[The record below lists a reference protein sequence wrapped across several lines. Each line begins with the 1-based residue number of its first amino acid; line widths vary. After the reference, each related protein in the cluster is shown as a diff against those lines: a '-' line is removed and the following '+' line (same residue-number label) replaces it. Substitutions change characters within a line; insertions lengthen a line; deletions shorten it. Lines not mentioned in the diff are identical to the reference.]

1 MCTIR
6 YPFLDLGKV
15 NGRYADEI
23 KGVCAKVIDGGR
35 YIGGKEV
42 EKFEEK
48 LARYVGSKHAIG
60 VGCGLDALR
69 LILLGYIALGQL
81 REGDEVIVP
90 SNTYIAT
97 ILAVSTSRLKPVL
110 VEPSKTTFNINPYLI
125 EQAIT
130 PRTKAIITVHLYGRP
145 SYDDD
150 LADVASRYGLKI
162 IEDNAQAI
170 GASVNGV
177 KTGHLGCAAAFSFY
191 PTKNLGALGD
201 GGAVTTDDDE
211 LAAIIRRLRDY
222 GRTENPYEND
232 IQGFNSRLDTMQA
245 AVLDLKMLYIDE
257 ENASRRC
264 LASVY
269 DKEID
274 NHLVTTPDPG
284 PDYHVYH
291 QYVVRVKNRDR
302 FRQFLLDRGIETAV
316 HYPVPPHRQKCYPEL
331 HGINLTIAARLAE
344 EVVSLPISPAYISV
358 DDARAIA
365 YVINSFR

>member
-1 MCTIR
+1 MCSIR
-6 YPFLDLGKV
+6 YPFLDLSKV

-23 KGVCAKVIDGGR
+23 KGVCAKVIDEGRYVGGR
-35 YIGGKEV
+35 EV

-48 LARYVGSKHAIG
+48 LAKYVGAKHAVG
-60 VGCGLDALR
+60 VGNGLDALR
-69 LILLGYIALGQL
+69 MILLGYIALGQL
-81 REGDEVIVP
+81 KEGDEVIVP

-97 ILAVSTSRLKPVL
+97 VLAVSTSRLKPVL
-110 VEPSKTTFNINPYLI
+110 VEPSKTTYNINPYLI

-145 SYDDD
+145 SYDED

-170 GASVNGV
+170 GANVKGV

-191 PTKNLGALGD
+191 PTKNMGALGD

-211 LAAIIRRLRDY
+211 LASIIRSLRDY
-222 GRTENPYEND
+222 GRTADAYTND
-232 IQGFNSRLDTMQA
+232 IQGFNSRLDTIQA
-245 AVLDLKMLYIDE
+245 AVLNLKMLYIDE
-257 ENASRRC
+257 ENSLRRT
-264 LASVY
+264 LAAVY
-269 DKEID
+269 DESID

-291 QYVVRVKNRDR
+291 QYVIRVADRDR
-302 FRQFLLDRGIETAV
+302 FRQFLLDRGVETAV
-316 HYPVPPHRQKCYPEL
+316 HYPRPLHRQKCYPEFANL
-331 HGINLTIAARLAE
+331 NLTIADKLAQ
-344 EVVSLPISPAYISV
+344 EVVSLPISPSYIST
-358 DDARAIA
+358 DDAKAIA